1 MVQVEELTAKAAL
14 EAPNYSP
21 PVPNAN
27 GTQALF
33 TVSTYSFAS
42 GKPTQQ
48 LRVIDLARRG
58 VTTIASGENIHD
70 ANWIPGRHD
79 EILYLQSDDKG
90 KTQVKVART
99 GDLPGDHDW
108 VMQIDAPI
116 ANLKL
121 KLLREGQ
128 IAFVFTGLAD
138 DDGKLFNEET
148 VDKKNGARVF
158 DTTYV
163 RTVST
168 ALIIIL

>member
-1 MVQVEELTAKAAL
+1 MVQVENLTAKTVL

-27 GTQALF
+27 GTQGLF
-33 TVSTYSFAS
+33 TVSTYDFES

-48 LRVIDLARRG
+48 LRVFDLAGRG
-58 VTTIASGENIHD
+58 VATIASGENVHD
-70 ANWIPGRHD
+70 AQWIPGTHD

-108 VMQIDAPI
+108 VMQVDAPI

-128 IAFVFTGLAD
+128 VAFVFTGLVG
-138 DDGKLFNEET
+138 DDGQLFNEEA
-148 VDKKNGARVF
+148 VEKKDSARVF

-163 RTVST
+163 RTVSN
-168 ALIIIL
+168 